1 MEVDI
6 KGLIRKLNRT
16 GTRALEG
23 AAGLCVSRGH
33 YEVTVEHMLLQL
45 IDDGGADLQPI
56 LRHFELNAS
65 TLLGTLQHGLERLR
79 TGNTGRPVFSPLLL
93 AWFQDA
99 WLLASVDMQEP
110 LVRSGHLLLTL
121 AARPD
126 RYTAEDLSSL
136 LDSIRRDEL
145 KRDLQTIAA
154 GSREAASAA
163 EAAAAGAGV
172 AAGAPRGG
180 DESAV
185 ARFMIDFTAKAR
197 AGEIDPVF
205 GRDREIRQMIDIL
218 ARRRK
223 NNPIVVGE
231 PGVGKT
237 AVVEGLALRI
247 VQGDV
252 PDLLKNVRLL
262 SLDLGLLQAGAGVK
276 GEFEN
281 RLKNV
286 ISEVKASPTPI
297 ITFIDEAHT
306 LIGAGGSAGTSDAA
320 NLLKPALARGE
331 LRTIAATTWSE
342 YKKYFEKDAALER
355 RFQLVKLDEPSED
368 DTVVMMRGLKEKYE
382 QAHNI
387 RILDEG
393 IVAAARLSSRYISGR
408 QLPDKAVDLLDTA
421 AARVKIGRAT
431 KPEAVDDIERRLQ
444 ALEREKG
451 ALLGD
456 AVMGAVADTERV
468 GALESEIASLSG
480 SRDVLMERFHRER
493 TALDCVLE
501 LRAKLEAID
510 KPAPAAEGGDG
521 AAKAP
526 AAPAASAAGGA
537 PEAAEPAAATATL
550 AAPPADRKAL
560 ETDLARA
567 LTDFAVVQGDEPLV
581 PLDVDARLVA
591 SVVSSWTGIP
601 IGKMKDEA
609 AAVLSFKQRLSE
621 RIKGQD
627 HAIDA
632 VDRGLRAARAGLKN
646 PLTPIGV
653 FLFVGPSGVGKT
665 ECALGVADLMFGGE
679 RFLTT
684 INMSEFQEKH
694 TVSRLIGSPPGYVGY
709 GEGGVLTEAVRQ
721 RPYSVVLLDECEKA
735 DPEVLNLF
743 YQVFDKGMLSDGEGR
758 VIDFK
763 NTVVFLTSNLA
774 SDVITSMAT
783 GPVRPTQDEI
793 TAGIRPVL
801 SKHFKPALL
810 ARMEIVPFYPLLG
823 DYLKEIVRLKLSKI
837 QRRMMDSHKMILDC
851 APEMVDTIAAR
862 CTEVETGARNIDHII
877 SGSLL
882 PMLSTALLEKMS
894 EGPLPGAVRVG
905 IGEGE
910 RFSLEFYEP
919 AHGGA

>member
-23 AAGLCVSRGH
+23 AAGLCVSRAH

-45 IDDGGADLQPI
+45 LDDGGADLQPI
-56 LRHFELNAS
+56 LRHFEIDPS
-65 TLLGTLQHGLERLR
+65 TLLRTLQHGLERLQ

-93 AWFQDA
+93 LWFQDA
-99 WLLASVDMQEP
+99 WLVASVDHQEP
-110 LVRSGHLLLTL
+110 LIRSGHLLLAL

-126 RYTAEDLSSL
+126 RYTSEDLSSL
-136 LDSIRRDEL
+136 LDPIRRDEL
-145 KRDLQTIAA
+145 KRDLQSITA
-154 GSREAASAA
+154 GSREAV
-163 EAAAAGAGV
+163 AAAAGTEAQATGPV
-172 AAGAPRGG
+172 AAGGPRGG
-180 DESAV
+180 EESAI

-197 AGEIDPVF
+197 ANEIDPVF

-252 PDLLKNVRLL
+252 PDLLRNVRLL
-262 SLDLGLLQAGAGVK
+262 ALDLGLLQAGAGMK

-297 ITFIDEAHT
+297 VTFIDEAHT

-355 RFQLVKLDEPSED
+355 RFQLVKLDEPSEED
-368 DTVVMMRGLKEKYE
+368 AVVMMRGLKEKYE
-382 QAHNI
+382 QAHDI

-408 QLPDKAVDLLDTA
+408 QLPDKAVDLLDTS

-451 ALLGD
+451 ALEGD
-456 AVMGAVADTERV
+456 AVMGAAADVERLE
-468 GALESEIASLSG
+468 ALATEIAALVT
-480 SRDVLMERFHRER
+480 SREELMARFTRER
-493 TALDCVLE
+493 EALQRVLD
-501 LRAKLEAID
+501 LRAKLEAI
-510 KPAPAAEGGDG
+510 
-521 AAKAP
+521 AKAP
-526 AAPAASAAGGA
+526 AAPAGDGAAAAAAPAGGPAGGA
-537 PEAAEPAAATATL
+537 TAAATATAPA
-550 AAPPADRKAL
+550 AAPPAPADRAAL
-560 ETDLARA
+560 EADLGRA
-567 LTDFAVVQGDEPLV
+567 LSEYHAVQGDEPLV

-601 IGKMKDEA
+601 VGKMKDEA
-609 AAVLSFKQRLSE
+609 ASVLSFKERLAE

-627 HAIDA
+627 HAIQA

-646 PLTPIGV
+646 PQTPIGV

-721 RPYSVVLLDECEKA
+721 RPYSVVLLDEVEKA
-735 DPEVLNLF
+735 DPEVMNLF

-774 SDVITSMAT
+774 SDVITGMCG

-793 TAGIRPVL
+793 GSSIRPVL
-801 SKHFKPALL
+801 SRHFKPALL
-810 ARMEIVPFYPLLG
+810 ARMEIVPFYPLG
-823 DYLKEIVRLKLSKI
+823 GEFLKQIVRLKLGKI
-837 QRRMMDSHKMILDC
+837 ADRMKDSHKMILDC
-851 APEMVDTIAAR
+851 APEMIDTIANR

-877 SGSLL
+877 TGSLL

-894 EGPLPGAVRVG
+894 EGPLPGGVRVTV
-905 IGEGE
+905 GEGE
-910 RFSLEFYEP
+910 RFAMEFYEP
-919 AHGGA
+919 ARGRA